1 MVNSNLKRV
10 FYFTDSVNVELTLIY
25 YGFCYIQQ
33 YNKTNFNIKKK
44 FRKYDVKIKCSLL
57 VILILKLN
65 WMRISKVDS
74 FLTPQ

>member
-1 MVNSNLKRV
+1 MMVNSNLKRV

-44 FRKYDVKIKCSLL
+44 FRKYNVKIN
-57 VILILKLN
+57 VH
-65 WMRISKVDS
+65 
-74 FLTPQ
+74 FLFFKS